1 MPPEDRAAR
10 RIELGWE
17 EFLTLPEDGNRYEIL
32 DGDLVVTPPP
42 AIRHQRVLGNLNE
55 YIRTYV
61 RTHDLGLV
69 LFAPAAV
76 RLHRKTIVEPDLF
89 FVANDR
95 AHLISELSIDGPPNL
110 VVEIASPS
118 TAKRDRTV
126 KAHLYAKLGID
137 HYWIVDAKA
146 GSLEAFERNGE
157 EYRAVAKLSGEATF
171 EPALFPGLRIPLASL
186 WS

>member
-17 EFLTLPEDGNRYEIL
+17 ELLTLPEDGNRYEIL

-42 AIRHQRVLGNLNE
+42 AIRHQRVLRNLYDHISAHLRRNE
-55 YIRTYV
+55 
-61 RTHDLGLV
+61 LGEI

-76 RLHRKTIVEPDLF
+76 RLDPKTIVEPDLL
-89 FVANDR
+89 FVAKDR
-95 AHLISELSIDGPPNL
+95 AHLVSELSIDGPPNL

-137 HYWIVDAKA
+137 HYWIVDPEAR
-146 GSLEAFERNGE
+146 SLEAFERDGD
-157 EYRAVAKLSGEATF
+157 A
-171 EPALFPGLRIPLASL
+171 
-186 WS
+186 